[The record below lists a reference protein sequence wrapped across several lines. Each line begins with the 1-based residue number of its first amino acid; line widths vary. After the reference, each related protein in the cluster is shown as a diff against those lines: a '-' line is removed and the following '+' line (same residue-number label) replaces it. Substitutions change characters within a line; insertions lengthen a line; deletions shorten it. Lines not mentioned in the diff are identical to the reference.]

1 MLYQLHVYNE
11 ILSLSFCLSVSQS
24 VCLGILVQ
32 LALIWNLCNICHHD
46 VHVRAFIVHDDG

>member
-1 MLYQLHVYNE
+1 MLYQLYNE

-24 VCLGILVQ
+24 ACLGIL

-46 VHVRAFIVHDDG
+46 VHVYAFIVHDDG